1 MSAIHSRRAF
11 AASLANVP
19 AFLAFGRP
27 AAAALAE
34 EPWPSRPV
42 TIIVPFPPGGPSDI
56 SGRIFV
62 QPLQQAIGQSVVVE
76 NRPGAT
82 GEVGGRA
89 VVRSAPDGHTLLH
102 SSIGTWAINVA
113 LRPNPGFD
121 PVRQL
126 TPITQ
131 TVSTPSVLV
140 VNPEAIPADD
150 LSGLVDWLTR
160 KGAAAAYPS
169 SGAGSTDHMI
179 MEMFKQRTGT
189 GAVHV
194 PYAGGAPA
202 VTSLISGTVQLAF
215 QNLGSVLPHV
225 QAGRVRAILVT
236 SEARSPLLPG
246 VPTAVEA
253 GLGDFVITSW
263 QALGGPAGMAPA
275 LVQRVYERVSDA
287 LHTPE
292 AERRLGEIGF
302 QVVGSTPGEF
312 AAFQG
317 REIARWRRV
326 VEAGG
331 ITAG

>member
-1 MSAIHSRRAF
+1 MLPRRSMLAICGTSAGPLSF
-11 AASLANVP
+11 TS
-19 AFLAFGRP
+19 
-27 AAAALAE
+27 ALAQDL
-34 EPWPSRPV
+34 WPSRPV

-56 SGRIFV
+56 SGRIFS
-62 QPLQQAIGQSVVVE
+62 QPLQQAVGHPVVVE

-82 GEVGGRA
+82 GEVGARA
-89 VVRSAPDGHTLLH
+89 VARSAPDGYTLMH

-113 LRPNPGFD
+113 LRSNPGFD

-140 VNPEAIPADD
+140 VNPAAIAAND
-150 LSGLVDWLTR
+150 LSGVIDWLR
-160 KGAAAAYPS
+160 RRAAAAAYPS

-189 GAVHV
+189 APVHV

-202 VTSLISGTVQLAF
+202 ITSLLSGTVQLAF

-236 SEARSPLLPG
+236 SEARSPLLPD
-246 VPTAVEA
+246 VPTAAEA
-253 GLGDFVITSW
+253 GLDDFVITSW
-263 QALGGPAGMAPA
+263 QALGGPAGMTPA
-275 LVQRVYERVSDA
+275 LVQRVYERVVGA
-287 LHTPE
+287 LRTSE
-292 AERRLGEIGF
+292 TARRLQEIGF
-302 QVVGSTPGEF
+302 QVVGSTPEDF
-312 AAFQG
+312 AALQL

-326 VEAGG
+326 VEVGG

>member
-11 AASLANVP
+11 AASLASVP
-19 AFLAFGRP
+19 AFLGRP

-34 EPWPSRPV
+34 EPWPSRPI

-56 SGRIFV
+56 SGRVFA

-140 VNPEAIPADD
+140 VNPEAIPANG
-150 LSGLVDWLTR
+150 LSGVVDWLRRQAT
-160 KGAAAAYPS
+160 AAAYPS

-189 GAVHV
+189 APVHV

-246 VPTAVEA
+246 VPTAAEA
-253 GLGDFVITSW
+253 GLDDFVITSW

-275 LVQRVYERVSDA
+275 LVQRVYERVADA
-287 LHTPE
+287 LRTPE
-292 AERRLGEIGF
+292 TERRMQEIGF

-312 AAFQG
+312 AAFQH

-326 VEAGG
+326 VEVGG